1 MNALRQA
8 EQSTMLSPD
17 NAIWKKD
24 VASFN
29 WQIGELA
36 P

>member
-8 EQSTMLSPD
+8 EQTKLSPE

-29 WQIGELA
+29 GQIGELA